1 MQNHTSVNI
10 AIVEDDKE
18 TRNLV
23 ANYLESVQHF
33 KVIETFDSAEAIIV
47 KFNKLEL
54 DVCLV
59 DIGLPGMN
67 GIECIYKLKTV
78 KPEVNFI
85 VFSTANNNEQLFN
98 ALAAG
103 ATSYILK
110 HQITKLQQAIEDAVE
125 GTGTFSPGVI
135 NRLRDYFIGLKTENQ
150 LVKKLTEREMEVLLI
165 ASKGKRNKE
174 IASDLNIDETTVK
187 KHMSNVIAKL
197 HVGNRVEA
205 INILLGH

>member
-1 MQNHTSVNI
+1 MPNNTIINI

-23 ANYLESVQHF
+23 ANYLESVQQF

-47 KFNKLEL
+47 KFNTLEI

-67 GIECIYKLKTV
+67 GIECINKLKTI
-78 KPEVNFI
+78 KPSVNFI

-135 NRLRDYFIGLKTENQ
+135 NRLRDYFLGLKVENQ
-150 LVKKLTEREMEVLLI
+150 LVKKLTEREMEVLMI

-174 IASDLNIDETTVK
+174 IATDLNIDETTVK
-187 KHMSNVIAKL
+187 KHMSNIISKL

-205 INILLGH
+205 INLLLGH

>member
-1 MQNHTSVNI
+1 MINI
-10 AIVEDDKE
+10 VIVEDDKE

-23 ANYLESVQHF
+23 SKYLESVLHF
-33 KVIETFDSAEAIIV
+33 KVIETFDSAEDIIL
-47 KFNKLEL
+47 KFNELEI

-67 GIECIYKLKTV
+67 GIECIYKLKTMNP
-78 KPEVNFI
+78 KVNFI
-85 VFSTANNNEQLFN
+85 VFSTANNNDQLFN

-135 NRLRDYFIGLKTENQ
+135 NRLRDYFLGLKTENQ
-150 LVKKLTEREMEVLLI
+150 LVKKLTEREMEVLVI

-174 IASDLNIDETTVK
+174 IAADLNIDETTVK
-187 KHMSNVIAKL
+187 KHMSNIISKL

-205 INILLGH
+205 INLLLGH

>member
-1 MQNHTSVNI
+1 MEENPMISIV
-10 AIVEDDKE
+10 IVEDDME

-23 ANYLESVQHF
+23 ANYLESVPHF
-33 KVIETFDSAEAIIV
+33 KVIETFGSAEATAL
-47 KFNKLEL
+47 KFNELEI

-67 GIECIYKLKTV
+67 GIECINKLKAI
-78 KPEVNFI
+78 KPKVNFI

-110 HQITKLQQAIEDAVE
+110 HQISKLQQAIEDAVE

-135 NRLRDYFIGLKTENQ
+135 NRLRDYFLGLKSENQ
-150 LVKKLTEREMEVLLI
+150 LVKKLTEREMEVLVI

-174 IASDLNIDETTVK
+174 IAADLNIDETTVK
-187 KHMSNVIAKL
+187 KHMSNIISKL

-205 INILLGH
+205 INMLLGH

>member
-1 MQNHTSVNI
+1 MINI
-10 AIVEDDKE
+10 VIVEDDKE

-23 ANYLESVQHF
+23 SKYLESVLHF
-33 KVIETFDSAEAIIV
+33 KVIETFDSAEDIIL
-47 KFNKLEL
+47 KFNELEI

-59 DIGLPGMN
+59 DIGLPVMN
-67 GIECIYKLKTV
+67 GIECIYNLKTMNP
-78 KPEVNFI
+78 KVNFI

-135 NRLRDYFIGLKTENQ
+135 NRLRDYFLGLKTENQ
-150 LVKKLTEREMEVLLI
+150 LVKKLTEREMEVLVI

-174 IASDLNIDETTVK
+174 IAADLNIDETTVK
-187 KHMSNVIAKL
+187 KHMSNIISKL

-205 INILLGH
+205 INMLLGH

>member
-1 MQNHTSVNI
+1 MEENPMISIV
-10 AIVEDDKE
+10 IVEDDME

-23 ANYLESVQHF
+23 ANYLESVPHF
-33 KVIETFDSAEAIIV
+33 RVIETFGSAEETAL
-47 KFNKLEL
+47 KFTELEI

-67 GIECIYKLKTV
+67 GIECINKLKAI
-78 KPEVNFI
+78 KPKVNFI

-110 HQITKLQQAIEDAVE
+110 HQIAKLQQAIEDAVE

-135 NRLRDYFIGLKTENQ
+135 NRLRDYFLGLKAENQ
-150 LVKKLTEREMEVLLI
+150 LVKKLTEREMEVLVI

-174 IASDLNIDETTVK
+174 IAADLNIDETTVK
-187 KHMSNVIAKL
+187 KHMSNIISKL

-205 INILLGH
+205 INMLLGH

>member
-1 MQNHTSVNI
+1 MINI
-10 AIVEDDKE
+10 VIVEDDKE

-23 ANYLESVQHF
+23 SKYLESVLHF
-33 KVIETFDSAEAIIV
+33 KVIETFDSAEDIIL
-47 KFNKLEL
+47 KFNELEI

-67 GIECIYKLKTV
+67 GIECIYKLKTMNP
-78 KPEVNFI
+78 KVNFI
-85 VFSTANNNEQLFN
+85 VFSTANNNDQLFN

-135 NRLRDYFIGLKTENQ
+135 NRLRDYFLGLKTENQ
-150 LVKKLTEREMEVLLI
+150 LVKKLTEREMEVLVI

-174 IASDLNIDETTVK
+174 IAADLNIDETTVK
-187 KHMSNVIAKL
+187 KHMSNIISKL

-205 INILLGH
+205 INMLLGH